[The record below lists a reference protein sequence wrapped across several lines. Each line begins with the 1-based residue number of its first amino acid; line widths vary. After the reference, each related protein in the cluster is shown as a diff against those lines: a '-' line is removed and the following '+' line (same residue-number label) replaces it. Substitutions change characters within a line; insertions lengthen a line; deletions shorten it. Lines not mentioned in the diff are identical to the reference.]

1 MKNKALKGVIVSSI
15 MLCFSLFA
23 AISGTVAWFASNNVV
38 TATGIS
44 VQCTDPNIM
53 ALSYDIYYWDEDSLE
68 GKKSGEEKTYVL
80 EQYDSFIESRNEKI
94 DRLIRVEIYHKQ
106 PVTVDQNLFIN
117 TTCFGELLDSESYVL
132 NSISN
137 IIQFQAVIASC
148 KDENGEYLYQ
158 NKDIDE
164 TDANTTFVSV
174 HNYLRETYKDT
185 YSSFLNVSYSTTEDS
200 STPVE
205 TAEKTK
211 SLDIV
216 FCDENDIDK
225 AGSLVKA
232 RSLYTVLYIGYTYNP
247 TLVDYYFDHS
257 GVYKDVGIIS
267 GNDIKFDDDIDSM
280 TVDFVSNKVGS

>member
-53 ALSYDIYYWDEDSLE
+53 ALSYDIYYWDEDSLS
-68 GKKSGEEKTYVL
+68 GQKSGEEKTYVL

-106 PVTVDQNLFIN
+106 PVTVDQKLFIN
-117 TTCFGELLDSESYVL
+117 TTCFGELFSGLNVL

-148 KDENGEYLYQ
+148 KDENGTYLYR
-158 NKDIDE
+158 NGDIDE

-174 HNYLRETYKDT
+174 HNYLREAYKDT
-185 YSSFLNVSYSTTEDS
+185 YSSFLNISYSTPENS

-216 FCDENDIDK
+216 FCDKNDIVK
-225 AGSLVKA
+225 AG
-232 RSLYTVLYIGYTYNP
+232 SLYTVLYIGYTYNP
-247 TLVDYYFDHS
+247 TLVNYYFDHS
-257 GVYKDVGIIS
+257 DIDKDVGIIS

>member
-1 MKNKALKGVIVSSI
+1 MRNKALKGVIVSSI
-15 MLCFSLFA
+15 MLCFSVFA

-106 PVTVDQNLFIN
+106 PITVDQNLFIN
-117 TTCFGELLDSESYVL
+117 TTCFGELLDSKSYVL

-148 KDENGEYLYQ
+148 KDENGTYLYR
-158 NKDIDE
+158 NGDIDE
-164 TDANTTFVSV
+164 TIRAIAN
-174 HNYLRETYKDT
+174 Y
-185 YSSFLNVSYSTTEDS
+185 
-200 STPVE
+200 
-205 TAEKTK
+205 
-211 SLDIV
+211 
-216 FCDENDIDK
+216 
-225 AGSLVKA
+225 
-232 RSLYTVLYIGYTYNP
+232 
-247 TLVDYYFDHS
+247 
-257 GVYKDVGIIS
+257 
-267 GNDIKFDDDIDSM
+267 
-280 TVDFVSNKVGS
+280 

>member
-1 MKNKALKGVIVSSI
+1 MRNKALKGVIVSSI

-117 TTCFGELLDSESYVL
+117 TTCFGELLDSKSYVL

-148 KDENGEYLYQ
+148 KDENGTYLYR
-158 NKDIDE
+158 NGDIDE
-164 TDANTTFVSV
+164 TDANSTFLSV
-174 HNYLRETYKDT
+174 HNYLRETYKNT
-185 YSSFLNVSYSTTEDS
+185 YSSFLNLS
-200 STPVE
+200 SSPV
-205 TAEKTK
+205 EKTK

-216 FCDENDIDK
+216 FCDENVIDK

-232 RSLYTVLYIGYTYNP
+232 DSLYTVLYIGYTYNQ

-257 GVYKDVGIIS
+257 EIDKDVGIIS

>member
-106 PVTVDQNLFIN
+106 PITVDQNLFIN
-117 TTCFGELLDSESYVL
+117 TTCFGELLDSKSYVL

-148 KDENGEYLYQ
+148 KDENGTYLYR
-158 NKDIDE
+158 NGDIDE
-164 TDANTTFVSV
+164 TDANSTFVSV
-174 HNYLRETYKDT
+174 HNYLRETEAYKDE
-185 YSSFLNVSYSTTEDS
+185 YSSFLNITYSTTENS

-216 FCDENDIDK
+216 FCDGNDIVK
-225 AGSLVKA
+225 AG
-232 RSLYTVLYIGYTYNP
+232 SLYTVLFIGYTYNP

-257 GVYKDVGIIS
+257 EIDKDVGIIS

>member
-15 MLCFSLFA
+15 MLCFSVFA

-117 TTCFGELLDSESYVL
+117 TTCFGELLDSKSYVL

-148 KDENGEYLYQ
+148 KNENGTYLYR
-158 NKDIDE
+158 NDKIDE
-164 TDANTTFVSV
+164 TTDNNTFVSV
-174 HNYLRETYKDT
+174 HNYLRETKYKDT
-185 YSSFLNVSYSTTEDS
+185 YSSFLNISYTTTENS

-205 TAEKTK
+205 KAEKTK
-211 SLDIV
+211 SLDID
-216 FCDENDIDK
+216 FCDGNDIVK
-225 AGSLVKA
+225 AG
-232 RSLYTVLYIGYTYNP
+232 SLYTVLFIGYTYNP

-257 GVYKDVGIIS
+257 EIDKDVGIIS

>member
-53 ALSYDIYYWDEDSLE
+53 ALSYDIYYWDEDSLS
-68 GKKSGEEKTYVL
+68 GQKSGEEKTYVL

-106 PVTVDQNLFIN
+106 PVTVDQKLFIN
-117 TTCFGELLDSESYVL
+117 TTCFGELFSGLNVL

-148 KDENGEYLYQ
+148 KDENGTYLYR
-158 NKDIDE
+158 NGDIDE

-174 HNYLRETYKDT
+174 HNYLREAYKDT
-185 YSSFLNVSYSTTEDS
+185 YSSFLNISYSTPENS

-216 FCDENDIDK
+216 FCDENDIVK
-225 AGSLVKA
+225 AG
-232 RSLYTVLYIGYTYNP
+232 SLYTVLYIGYTYNP
-247 TLVDYYFDHS
+247 TLVNYYFDHS
-257 GVYKDVGIIS
+257 DIDKDVGIIS

>member
-15 MLCFSLFA
+15 MLCFSVFA

-106 PVTVDQNLFIN
+106 PITVDQNLFIN
-117 TTCFGELLDSESYVL
+117 TTCFGELLDSKSYVL

-148 KDENGEYLYQ
+148 KDENGTYLYR
-158 NKDIDE
+158 NEAIDE
-164 TDANTTFVSV
+164 TTDNNTFVSV
-174 HNYLRETYKDT
+174 HNYLRETTYKDT
-185 YSSFLNVSYSTTEDS
+185 YSSFLNISYTTTENS

-205 TAEKTK
+205 KAEKTK

-216 FCDENDIDK
+216 FCDGNDI
-225 AGSLVKA
+225 VKKD
-232 RSLYTVLYIGYTYNP
+232 SLYTVLYIGYTYNP

-257 GVYKDVGIIS
+257 EIDKDVGIIS

>member
-1 MKNKALKGVIVSSI
+1 MKNKALKGIIVSSI

-106 PVTVDQNLFIN
+106 PITVDQNLFIN
-117 TTCFGELLDSESYVL
+117 TTCFGELLDSKSYVL

-148 KDENGEYLYQ
+148 KDENGVYKYE
-158 NKDIDE
+158 NKEIDE

-174 HNYLRETYKDT
+174 HNYLREAYKDT
-185 YSSFLNVSYSTTEDS
+185 YSSFLNISYSTPENS
-200 STPVE
+200 STPE
-205 TAEKTK
+205 EKAEKTK

-216 FCDENDIDK
+216 FCDKNDIVK
-225 AGSLVKA
+225 AG
-232 RSLYTVLYIGYTYNP
+232 SLYTVLYIGYTYNP

-257 GVYKDVGIIS
+257 AIDKDVGIIS

>member
-106 PVTVDQNLFIN
+106 PITVDQNLFIN
-117 TTCFGELLDSESYVL
+117 TTCFGELLDSKSYVL

-148 KDENGEYLYQ
+148 KDENGTYLYR
-158 NKDIDE
+158 NENIDE

-174 HNYLRETYKDT
+174 HNYLRETEAYKDE
-185 YSSFLNVSYSTTEDS
+185 YSSFLNISYSTPENS

-216 FCDENDIDK
+216 FCDGNDIVK
-225 AGSLVKA
+225 AG
-232 RSLYTVLYIGYTYNP
+232 SLYTVLFIGYTYNP

-257 GVYKDVGIIS
+257 EIDKDVGIIS